1 MTSFPIK
8 KFYQNE
14 VIFKEGTL
22 GTVAYILREG
32 GVEIS
37 VEVEG
42 SKKVLTVLK
51 PITVF
56 GEMALVLPDHQRT
69 ATAAAA
75 DCSEVV
81 EIAKSD
87 FDDYIDS
94 SPAVIAAALKALV
107 DRLRETTVRLKSPET
122 MNIY

>member
-1 MTSFPIK
+1 MTKTHPRPERIAFARNNL
-8 KFYQNE
+8 QNLC
-14 VIFKEGTL
+14 GS
-22 GTVAYILREG
+22 LR
-32 GVEIS
+32 V
-37 VEVEG
+37 
-42 SKKVLTVLK
+42 
-51 PITVF
+51 PF
-56 GEMALVLPDHQRT
+56 

-75 DCSEVV
+75 EYSEVV

>member
-1 MTSFPIK
+1 M
-8 KFYQNE
+8 
-14 VIFKEGTL
+14 GL

-42 SKKVLTVLK
+42 SKKVL
-51 PITVF
+51 TVF